1 MRNRANPNR
10 EFWQVGQTN
19 NRTYMMFY
27 NQLIDMG
34 INVFKWKNLPDS
46 IDERFLELNLMAKG
60 YVLFFKDED
69 LNDGTYLCLPCTLG
83 GRWNVYNIPINRRAY
98 ATNSYQKNCTI
109 EDSVII
115 FNNYLRQPDV
125 WVVSQYASRLYEIQR
140 AIDVNVKAQKTP
152 IALVTDE
159 NTRLTMK
166 NFYKNYDGNEPFITV
181 DKNFDM
187 NGIKAINTEA
197 PYVASKLQDLK
208 HEVFNEMLTYFG
220 ISNIS
225 SVKKERLIS
234 DEVTRNLGGTE
245 IEKHVRLNA
254 RKQACEQINKMFGLD
269 IDVEYNSQIDIV
281 VDSTTAFD
289 TTKELQDRSSDYN
302 E

>member
-10 EFWQVGQTN
+10 EFWQVGQMN
-19 NRTYMMFY
+19 NRTYTMYY
-27 NQLIDMG
+27 NQLINMG
-34 INVFKWKNLPDS
+34 INVFKWKNLPKT

-60 YVLFFKDED
+60 YVLFFKDEE
-69 LNDGTYLCLPCTLG
+69 LGENGEYLCLPCTLG
-83 GRWNVYNIPINRRAY
+83 GKWNVYNIPINRRAY
-98 ATNSYQKNCTI
+98 ATNGYQKNCTI
-109 EDSVII
+109 EDSVVI

-125 WVVSQYASRLYEIQR
+125 WVVRQYAERLYEIQR
-140 AIDVNVKAQKTP
+140 TIDVNVKAQKTP
-152 IALVTDE
+152 IALITDE

-254 RKQACEQINKMFGLD
+254 RKQACEKINEMYGLD

-289 TTKELQDRSSDYN
+289 TTKDLQDRSDD
-302 E
+302 